1 VAGSLDGRAR
11 RVRRLE
17 NGSAGPCEECG
28 FDGDWSNVEIVV
40 EWYDG
45 EEEYTGPEDTT
56 YCDLCGEPTETVVVW
71 DDLLDHERRE
81 SRGWGPPYRRG

>member
-45 EEEYTGPEDTT
+45 E
-56 YCDLCGEPTETVVVW
+56 
-71 DDLLDHERRE
+71 
-81 SRGWGPPYRRG
+81 

>member
-1 VAGSLDGRAR
+1 VAGSLDGR
-11 RVRRLE
+11 VKRLE

-45 EEEYTGPEDTT
+45 EEEYTGPEETT
-56 YCDLCGEPTETVVVW
+56 YCDLCGEPTETVAVW

-81 SRGWGPPYRRG
+81 SRGWEPPYRRG